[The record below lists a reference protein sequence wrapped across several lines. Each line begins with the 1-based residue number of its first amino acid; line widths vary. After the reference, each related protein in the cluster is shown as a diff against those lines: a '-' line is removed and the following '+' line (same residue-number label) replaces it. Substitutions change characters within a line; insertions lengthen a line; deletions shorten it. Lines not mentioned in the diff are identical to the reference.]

1 MNALVTLVL
10 LCLPLLAAPFTF
22 PPTTTKGVVLTRL
35 YNDAL
40 IVSSDT
46 VLTKSVQNASPSATS
61 ADALVVYLNSG
72 CSEAEV
78 SAVSAAAM
86 QCKPKR
92 ALVLHS
98 SRVSPKA
105 VLEALGPHCSD
116 TSTTSLLGD
125 PVGFFS
131 AEAIEC
137 DASSPPL
144 FQEDGSPSV
153 GLMNHDLIYS
163 STPSTNLDHFLPNII
178 QHISSWITDPS
189 SATGPYLSSLPSNRP
204 VSSLSALFTPNNV
217 LRYPEAE
224 LAYTFPSPI
233 LKAEVKKLAL
243 YMVTKW
249 APVTLARNYDVGG
262 VRTGERPVNVDY
274 TSDDEAGTCDVM
286 VNYQTLEDFQ
296 VVPAGKLVFKVSQWG
311 VEVERVKEDK
321 GKRFKGES
329 VVVEGFWDGVEQ
341 AGKGGVFRK
350 VEAAKV
356 PAPVGAGQQA
366 A

>member
-1 MNALVTLVL
+1 MNAFTLVL

-153 GLMNHDLIYS
+153 GLMNHGERKPWKRRGRCPLHSLTPRLCFVLRSDLIYS

-178 QHISSWITDPS
+178 QHISSWISDPS
-189 SATGPYLSSLPSNRP
+189 SATGPYLSSLPSTRP

-262 VRTGERPVNVDY
+262 VRTGER
-274 TSDDEAGTCDVM
+274 
-286 VNYQTLEDFQ
+286 
-296 VVPAGKLVFKVSQWG
+296 
-311 VEVERVKEDK
+311 
-321 GKRFKGES
+321 
-329 VVVEGFWDGVEQ
+329 
-341 AGKGGVFRK
+341 
-350 VEAAKV
+350 
-356 PAPVGAGQQA
+356 
-366 A
+366 